1 MGATRTTRSHLDL
14 PVEGMTCAGCV
25 ARIERRLNAID
36 GVDASVNLALEQAAV
51 DFDVDRVSPADL
63 VAAVAAAGYVAH
75 LPGAEQTASDD
86 RLGLRVVVAALL
98 AVPLIACGMPGA
110 QTTARDWLALLLT
123 LPVVGW
129 CGWPIHRA
137 TLRNLR
143 HRTATMDT
151 LISMGVAAALGW
163 SLVALAAPSVTDQL
177 YLEVAAG
184 VTLFILLGRWLE
196 ARAKRRASVALR
208 ALASG
213 GVRDAA
219 VLTAAG
225 EERVPLQELQGG
237 DVFVVRPGELIA
249 TDGVVREGHSAV
261 DRSLLT
267 GESVPVETRPGDVV
281 AGSTVNVGGRL
292 LGEATRVGSDTAVA
306 RIARLVEEA
315 QSGKAAVQRLADRVA
330 AVFVPVV
337 IAIAT
342 VTLVGWLLAG
352 APADEA
358 FANAVAVLIIAC
370 PCALGLATPMAL
382 LVGTGRGAQL
392 GILIRGPE
400 VLETARAVDT

>member
-75 LPGAEQTASDD
+75 LPGAEETASDD

-98 AVPLIACGMPGA
+98 AVPVIAYGMTGA

-143 HRTATMDT
+143 HRTTTMDT

-163 SLVALAAPSVTDQL
+163 SVVALLAPSVTDHL

-208 ALASG
+208 ALARG
-213 GVRDAA
+213 GVKDVA
-219 VLTAAG
+219 VLTETG
-225 EERVPLQELQGG
+225 EERVPLQALQVG

-249 TDGVVREGHSAV
+249 TDGVVRGGHSAV

-267 GESVPVETRPGDVV
+267 GESVPVEAAPGDEV

-292 LGEATRVGSDTAVA
+292 VVEATRVGADTAVA
-306 RIARLVEEA
+306 RIARL
-315 QSGKAAVQRLADRVA
+315 
-330 AVFVPVV
+330 
-337 IAIAT
+337 
-342 VTLVGWLLAG
+342 
-352 APADEA
+352 
-358 FANAVAVLIIAC
+358 
-370 PCALGLATPMAL
+370 
-382 LVGTGRGAQL
+382 
-392 GILIRGPE
+392 
-400 VLETARAVDT
+400 